1 MATQPHANARSTL
14 CRRSHLQ
21 MNDGEEDVA
30 DDRDQVDHGRA
41 MMARSPVNPSR
52 RNQPTRPENDS

>member
-1 MATQPHANARSTL
+1 
-14 CRRSHLQ
+14 